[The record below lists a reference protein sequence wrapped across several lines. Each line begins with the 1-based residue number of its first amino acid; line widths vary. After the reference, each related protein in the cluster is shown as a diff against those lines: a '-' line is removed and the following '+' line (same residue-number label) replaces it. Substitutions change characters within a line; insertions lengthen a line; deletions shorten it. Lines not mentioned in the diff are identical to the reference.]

1 MHIRMQVRPKP
12 SLEGPG
18 PTHIGQLGIGV
29 SAFFINITF
38 HPNIIHI
45 NLTK

>member
-18 PTHIGQLGIGV
+18 YSHIFQLGIGV
-29 SAFFINITF
+29 SAFFIKIK
-38 HPNIIHI
+38 IHI
-45 NLTK
+45 ILHLDV